1 MSRWTQVLCLHFK
14 HLGVPVHCF
23 LPSRCHSLYQNF
35 AINFNFTAKFPCSE
49 RKIISIID
57 SKTHQGETRSYKSNR
72 ETLDDFDVK
81 LALSVINTTK
91 TSPKIKAER
100 FWGEGGGGWMLCHS
114 PIHTAMK
121 LKFHSSRF
129 PKSIKYI
136 MQNKQEEFHIFR
148 MHDTKSQS

>member
-23 LPSRCHSLYQNF
+23 LPCRCHSLYQYF

-57 SKTHQGETRSYKSNR
+57 SKTHQGQTRGYKSNR

-81 LALSVINTTK
+81 LALSVINTRK

-100 FWGEGGGGWMLCHS
+100 LGGGGCAIFLY
-114 PIHTAMK
+114 TATK
-121 LKFHSSRF
+121 LKFHSLRF

>member
-1 MSRWTQVLCLHFK
+1 MSRWTEVLCLHFK

-23 LPSRCHSLYQNF
+23 LPSRCHSLYQYF

-57 SKTHQGETRSYKSNR
+57 SKTHQGETRGYKSNR

-100 FWGEGGGGWMLCHS
+100 FWGEGGGGVDVVPFSYTHCYEIKI
-114 PIHTAMK
+114 PF
-121 LKFHSSRF
+121 LKIS
-129 PKSIKYI
+129 
-136 MQNKQEEFHIFR
+136 
-148 MHDTKSQS
+148 

>member
-1 MSRWTQVLCLHFK
+1 MR
-14 HLGVPVHCF
+14 
-23 LPSRCHSLYQNF
+23 
-35 AINFNFTAKFPCSE
+35 E
-49 RKIISIID
+49 KIISIID
-57 SKTHQGETRSYKSNR
+57 SKTHQGETRGYKSNR

-100 FWGEGGGGWMLCHS
+100 LGGWGLCHS